1 MAVGLAIAMAALIYR
16 GQQNDPSKGSAIF
29 QFSIFWFLNYY
40 FFDEIDL
47 FIDPDIP
54 IAILK

>member
-1 MAVGLAIAMAALIYR
+1 MAALIYR